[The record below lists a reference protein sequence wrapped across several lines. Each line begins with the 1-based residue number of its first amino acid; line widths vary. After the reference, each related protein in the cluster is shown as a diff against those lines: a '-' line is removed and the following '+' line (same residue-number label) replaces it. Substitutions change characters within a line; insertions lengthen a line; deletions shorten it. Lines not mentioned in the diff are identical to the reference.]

1 MQIPIR
7 ISFVAFAG
15 LFVLAS
21 CKQIRTVSTSLLP
34 ASGTGRIEATTE
46 LRKNSRLHLSLSRVG
61 APEAGPSPGVPTPN
75 AANDG
80 RAEPP
85 SPSLEVW
92 VQSATHPPR
101 LVASHP
107 LAFSQPVEEVTIDL
121 AHVHDPGE
129 VLLTVVPNGADPLGL
144 EWLSAEIVG
153 ETEERVFGSRA
164 RSSRGHRSKT
174 QSLPDIV
181 LYVVDT
187 LRADHLGCYGSSVP
201 TPNFD
206 RLAAAGIL
214 FENALST
221 SSWTK
226 PSTASLLTGLY
237 PSTHGALD
245 RPDRLPESAFT
256 LAERL
261 RLSGY
266 STVAVTANANIDPV
280 WGFDQGF
287 ELYVRPEVPDRDPE
301 GRATRHLRAEEVQEV
316 ALAEWRR
323 RKAAGE
329 GPLFLYVHVVDPH
342 GPYDPPEW
350 LLEEPRP
357 ESLVDTN
364 KVQVELNTRRR
375 KATEEVLSA
384 MDALYSAEVAYVDR
398 AFGRFLE
405 ALDRSDETIV
415 VLTSDHGEGFHEH
428 GFSSHGMSLFDE
440 ELRIPLVF
448 SAPRMLPRGVVIR
461 DRVSLVDVVPTLLGL
476 IGQPISDMPGVDLK
490 EWSREWQPGTRRSR
504 PLIAELDYD
513 GRLWRSLHLESM
525 KLLQN
530 FVSKE
535 DRLFDVEADQG
546 ETMNLLAADQAA
558 AERMLLALEEE
569 HTRLVESRL
578 QGGSGP
584 EELPESVLDNLR
596 ALGYVK

>member
-1 MQIPIR
+1 MTN
-7 ISFVAFAG
+7 AG
-15 LFVLAS
+15 D
-21 CKQIRTVSTSLLP
+21 
-34 ASGTGRIEATTE
+34 
-46 LRKNSRLHLSLSRVG
+46 
-61 APEAGPSPGVPTPN
+61 
-75 AANDG
+75 DG
-80 RAEPP
+80 RAEPQP
-85 SPSLEVW
+85 PSLEVW
-92 VQSATHPPR
+92 VQSATHPAR
-101 LVASHP
+101 LVARHS
-107 LAFSQPVEEVTIDL
+107 LAFSQPVEEVSIDL
-121 AHVHDPGE
+121 AHIHDPGE
-129 VLLTVVPNGADPLGL
+129 VLLTVVPNGADPLSL

-153 ETEERVFGSRA
+153 ETEERVLPWRA
-164 RSSRGHRSKT
+164 HSPRGQRNNT
-174 QSLPDIV
+174 GSLPDIV

-206 RLAAAGIL
+206 RLAAEGIL

-261 RLSGY
+261 RLRGY
-266 STVAVTANANIDPV
+266 STVAVTANSNIDPV

-287 ELYVRPEVPDRDPE
+287 ELFVRPEVPDRDPE
-301 GRATRHLRAEEVQEV
+301 GRATRNLHAEEVQEI

-350 LLEEPRP
+350 LLEQPRP

-375 KATEEVLSA
+375 EATEELLSA

-405 ALDRSDETIV
+405 ALDGSNEAIV
-415 VLTSDHGEGFHEH
+415 VLTSDHGEGFQEH

-448 SAPRMLPRGVVIR
+448 FAPRMLPRGVVIR

-476 IGQPISDMPGVDLK
+476 IGQPMSDTPGVDLK
-490 EWSREWQPGTRRSR
+490 EWSREWQPAIRRPR

-513 GRLWRSLHLESM
+513 GRLWLSLHLESM
-525 KLLQN
+525 KLVQN
-530 FVSKE
+530 LVSKE
-535 DRLFDVEADQG
+535 NHLFDVDTDRG
-546 ETMNLLAADQAA
+546 ETLDLISGDRGA
-558 AERMLLALEEE
+558 AERMLLTLEVE
-569 HTRLVESRL
+569 HARLVESRL
-578 QGGSGP
+578 QRETAP
-584 EELPESVLDNLR
+584 LELPESVKENLR
-596 ALGYVK
+596 ALGYVQ